1 MTPRDAVLLVLGEAT
16 EPLHWT
22 VVQDR
27 ALRGGMLDPFEI
39 RDVRAAVHG
48 ALRELAAD
56 GRIHRH
62 GKGVY
67 AIAPREDAASAPE
80 DDD

>member
-1 MTPRDAVLLVLGEAT
+1 MTPRDAVLLVLTDAS

-27 ALRGGMLDPFEI
+27 ALRGGMIDPFEV

-56 GRIHRH
+56 GLIYRRD
-62 GKGVY
+62 KGVY
-67 AIAPREDAASAPE
+67 AMTPPE
-80 DDD
+80 EGTERPSGD

>member
-1 MTPRDAVLLVLGEAT
+1 MTPRDAVLLVLTEAS

-22 VVQDR
+22 VIQDR
-27 ALRGGMLDPFEI
+27 ALRGGMLDPFQV

-56 GRIHRH
+56 GLIHRH

-67 AIAPREDAASAPE
+67 ASFPLALG
-80 DDD
+80 DDVGDG